1 MSIMDLLPET
11 EMQVPISGTR
21 GVNAAPPVS
30 GKQLTATC
38 PRCGKEFPFSPLMT
52 AYRVTMY
59 TKAGSSKRLMCS
71 YKCLRA
77 WEQEHQKGDKR
88 KRWTPEQ
95 LRSKIAEDEALLA
108 GGTLSEQERKR
119 TIARIGWKTKRLR
132 ELEEDKRLMEADTRN
147 E

>member
-1 MSIMDLLPET
+1 MSIMDLLPEA

-21 GVNAAPPVS
+21 GVNAAAPVS
-30 GKQLTATC
+30 GKLLTTTC

-59 TKAGSSKRLMCS
+59 TKAGNSKRLMCS

-88 KRWTPEQ
+88 KRWTAEQ

-108 GGTLSEQERKR
+108 GGTLNEQERKR
-119 TIARIGWKTKRLR
+119 AIARIGWKAKRLK
-132 ELEEDKRLMEADTRN
+132 ELEEDKRLEEMA
-147 E
+147 